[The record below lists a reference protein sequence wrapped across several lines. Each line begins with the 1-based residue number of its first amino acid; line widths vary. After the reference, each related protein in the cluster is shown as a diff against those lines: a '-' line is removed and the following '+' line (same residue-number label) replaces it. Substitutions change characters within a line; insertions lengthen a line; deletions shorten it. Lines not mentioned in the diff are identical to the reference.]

1 MSLSQDRQLNFSVGR
16 VVRAWSRNMILV
28 SLSILVTLSI
38 VETGLRTVRY
48 RGYWERANIAFGSD
62 FGDVQRWSWLFRL
75 GKHFEGEIPER
86 IKINGEEIPIK
97 KAENETRILFLGDSG
112 TLGRGVG
119 YENSYP
125 ILTRRDLEKLI
136 AGNRIR
142 VINAAEDGLTTVNE
156 LLLFQNHLRRLK
168 PNIVILGLFM
178 ANDIN
183 FNIRYEADLFSH
195 FRQNSVKGLV
205 FNWLRRHSAVAHFSV
220 LHFMQ
225 LNDRYKLIRWG
236 QLEFID
242 GLRPLTA
249 IDEAGFNFL
258 NYLTGELALYR
269 KEPSRL
275 AEHSFTLMARLLQS
289 FSELSNQDG
298 FHFGVVLIPT
308 SSTLAG
314 TVEMYEHP
322 EALETL
328 QQLGMRQDDLDF
340 GLPTKR
346 ILDLCREKHIHC
358 FDPTPLM
365 QLLGARVTILPKNDH
380 LSLQGHRILASTV
393 IKGIFP
399 WLDRP

>member
-1 MSLSQDRQLNFSVGR
+1 
-16 VVRAWSRNMILV
+16 MILV
-28 SLSILVTLSI
+28 SSSILVILSI
-38 VETGLRTVRY
+38 VEIGLRTVRY
-48 RGYWERANIAFGSD
+48 RGDLERTDIAFESD
-62 FGDVQRWSWLFRL
+62 FGDIRRSSWLLRL
-75 GKHFEGEIPER
+75 GKRFEGEIPER
-86 IKINGEEIPIK
+86 ITINGEEIPIK

-112 TLGRGVG
+112 TVGGGVG

-125 ILTRRDLEKLI
+125 ILMQRDLEKLMP
-136 AGNRIR
+136 GNPIR
-142 VINAAEDGLTTVNE
+142 VINAAENGLTTVNE
-156 LLLFQNHLRRLK
+156 LLLFRNHLRRLK
-168 PNIVILGLFM
+168 PDIVILGLFM

-183 FNIRYEADLFSH
+183 FNIQYEADLFSNS
-195 FRQNSVKGLV
+195 RQNSVKGLV
-205 FNWLRRHSAVAHFSV
+205 FNWLRRHSAVVHFSV
-220 LHFMQ
+220 LRFMK

-236 QLEFID
+236 QLEFIE

-249 IDEAGFNFL
+249 IDEADFNFL

-314 TVEMYEHP
+314 AVEMYRYP

-328 QQLGMRQDDLDF
+328 QQLGMRQSDLDF

-346 ILDLCREKHIHC
+346 ILHVCREKHIHC

-365 QLLGARVTILPKNDH
+365 QLPGARVTISPNDDH
-380 LSLQGHRILASTV
+380 PSLQGHRILASTV
-393 IKGIFP
+393 IKGIFS

>member
-1 MSLSQDRQLNFSVGR
+1 MSLSQDRQLNFSVGSI
-16 VVRAWSRNMILV
+16 VRACTSNMILV
-28 SLSILVTLSI
+28 SSSILVILSI
-38 VETGLRTVRY
+38 VEIGLRTVRY
-48 RGYWERANIAFGSD
+48 RGDLERVDIAFDSD
-62 FGDVQRWSWLFRL
+62 FGDIRRSSWLLRL
-75 GKHFEGEIPER
+75 GKHFEGEIPGR
-86 IKINGEEIPIK
+86 ITINGEEIPIK

-112 TLGRGVG
+112 TVGGGVG

-125 ILTRRDLEKLI
+125 ILIQRDLEKLMP
-136 AGNRIR
+136 GNPIR
-142 VINAAEDGLTTVNE
+142 VINAAETGLTTVNE

-168 PNIVILGLFM
+168 PDIVILGLFM

-183 FNIRYEADLFSH
+183 FNIRYEADLFSRS
-195 FRQNSVKGLV
+195 RQNSVKGLV
-205 FNWLRRHSAVAHFSV
+205 FNWLRRHSAVGHFSV
-220 LHFMQ
+220 LRFMK

-236 QLEFID
+236 QLEFLD
-242 GLRPLTA
+242 ELRPLTA

-314 TVEMYEHP
+314 AVEMYRYP
-322 EALETL
+322 EAFETL
-328 QQLGMRQDDLDF
+328 QQLGMRQADLDF

-365 QLLGARVTILPKNDH
+365 QLLGARVTILPNDDH
-380 LSLQGHRILASTV
+380 PSLQGHHILASTV
-393 IKGIFP
+393 IKGISS